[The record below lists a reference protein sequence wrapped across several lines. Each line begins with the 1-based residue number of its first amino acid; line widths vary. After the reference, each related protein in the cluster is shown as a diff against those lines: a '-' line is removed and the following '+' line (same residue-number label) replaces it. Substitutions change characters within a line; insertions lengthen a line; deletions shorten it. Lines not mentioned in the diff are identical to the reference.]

1 MADFVENTLNSVDA
15 AILGYA
21 ENSFAA
27 FAGPIASLLQVMG
40 VVGLA
45 FIALNTL
52 VQWVPI
58 RVGEYLKWGVR
69 YVILT
74 AVATSWAQFAPI
86 YDIVTNVPGELGAK
100 LMGAVSAPNL
110 NTAFD
115 VMITTLFEFSDKL
128 SDQAS
133 YFSISMAATIVWI
146 LGGLMA
152 AAAIIVIA
160 LGKIGLGMAIALA
173 PIFIPALMFRA
184 TSNLFESWVR
194 FTIGFA
200 LIPLVMAGV
209 VGAIVGIGE
218 GMILEAAGATD
229 MEDAAGFLIVGGGA
243 VFMTLMVPTLVN
255 GLSGTITA
263 TANGVAIAMGAVGF
277 AAGGATAGIAVARAL
292 KQAIA
297 PAAKAELGAWAA
309 GRDAKAAGTSDVE
322 ARSAER
328 ARQKAI
334 RQKYA
339 SGHSEYNAYHGKQAG
354 PIDRFKAANA
364 GQRHEN
370 RVSPLQ
376 RNRPP
381 AAADTP
387 PPTSGGPSGGTG
399 GSGGAPMPDRS
410 RIAWTPS
417 RKDLPAEPP
426 PPTLPKPKA

>member
-1 MADFVENTLNSVDA
+1 MATFVENTLNDVDA
-15 AILGYA
+15 AVLGYA

-27 FAGPIASLLQVMG
+27 FAGPIASVLQVMG

-45 FIALNTL
+45 FIALNAL

-58 RVGEYLKWGVR
+58 RVSEYLKWGMR

-110 NTAFD
+110 NGAFD
-115 VMITTLFEFSDKL
+115 IMITTLFDFSDRL
-128 SDQAS
+128 ADEAAL
-133 YFSISMAATIVWI
+133 FSISMASIVVWI

-152 AAAIIVIA
+152 AAAIIVIG

-209 VGAIVGIGE
+209 VGAVVGIGQ
-218 GMILEAAGATD
+218 GMIGLATSATD

-263 TANGVAIAMGAVGF
+263 TANAVAIAAGAAGF
-277 AAGGATAGIAVARAL
+277 AAGGAGAAFAAARAL
-292 KQAIA
+292 KQATA
-297 PAAKAELGAWAA
+297 PAASAELGAWAA
-309 GRDAKAAGTSDVE
+309 GRDAKAEGRNAVE

-328 ARQKAI
+328 LRQKAI

-381 AAADTP
+381 AAGTP

>member
-1 MADFVENTLNSVDA
+1 MATFVEDTLNNVDT
-15 AILGYA
+15 AILNYA
-21 ENSFAA
+21 QSSFSA
-27 FAGPIASLLQVMG
+27 FAGPIATVLQLMG

-45 FIALNTL
+45 FIALNAL

-86 YDIVTNVPGELGAK
+86 YNIVTNVPAELGAS
-100 LMGAVSAPNL
+100 LMGMVNAPNL
-110 NTAFD
+110 NGAFD
-115 VMITTLFEFSDKL
+115 QMITTLFDFSDRL
-128 SDQAS
+128 SDEAAM
-133 YFSISMAATIVWI
+133 FTISMASIVVWVI
-146 LGGLMA
+146 GGLMA

-209 VGAIVGIGE
+209 VGAVVGIGQS
-218 GMILEAAGATD
+218 MIGQAATATALENAS
-229 MEDAAGFLIVGGGA
+229 GFLIVGVGA

-263 TANGVAIAMGAVGF
+263 TANGVAMAMGGAGLAVGGA
-277 AAGGATAGIAVARAL
+277 AAGVGLARTAKQAVAPKL
-292 KQAIA
+292 N
-297 PAAKAELGAWAA
+297 AELGAWAA
-309 GRDAKAAGTSDVE
+309 GRDAKADGGSAVE

-328 ARQKAI
+328 ARQKGI

-339 SGHSEYNAYHGKQAG
+339 SGHSDFNAYHGKQSSRL
-354 PIDRFKAANA
+354 DRFKAANA
-364 GQRHEN
+364 GQRHTN

-376 RNRPP
+376 RGTPP
-381 AAADTP
+381 ASNSP
-387 PPTSGGPSGGTG
+387 SPGSGNSGGPS
-399 GSGGAPMPDRS
+399 SSDRS
-410 RIAWTPS
+410 RVAWSPS
-417 RKDLPAEPP
+417 KKDLPAAPP
-426 PPTLPKPKA
+426 PPNSTKPKS